1 MTLYIGTT
9 TAYAEGAPVTE
20 HVFFTSIELAK
31 ERAQR
36 LADEEGALFGMV
48 YEVSSKI
55 DEITSRRE
63 PNTIIRQVEWSI

>member
-9 TAYAEGAPVTE
+9 SPYKEGDSVTE
-20 HVFFTSIELAK
+20 HVFFTSIDLAK

-36 LADEEGALFGMV
+36 LATEEGTLFGMV

-55 DEITSRRE
+55 DELTSRRE
-63 PNTIIRQVEWSI
+63 PNTIIRQVDWSI